1 MMMMMT
7 VFHDKATQSDN
18 DGDDDG
24 NDDKGDKDD
33 KDDNDDENDES
44 CWNSRGWGDNANK
57 CDALNKSSA
66 DRRVMMMTIMTIAIT
81 KQILVNKLIKEPDN
95 EKKNEFLLNG
105 DINELPKFDKIFH
118 LHNFLLH

>member
-1 MMMMMT
+1 MTKMTRMMRVVGT
-7 VFHDKATQSDN
+7 AGGGIV
-18 DGDDDG
+18 
-24 NDDKGDKDD
+24 
-33 KDDNDDENDES
+33 
-44 CWNSRGWGDNANK
+44 WGDNANK

-81 KQILVNKLIKEPDN
+81 NQILVKKFIKQPDN

-118 LHNFLLH
+118 LQNFLLH

>member
-7 VFHDKATQSDN
+7 MIMMMVMMTTMIMMITMI
-18 DGDDDG
+18 DDD
-24 NDDKGDKDD
+24 
-33 KDDNDDENDES
+33 NDES

-66 DRRVMMMTIMTIAIT
+66 HRLVMMMTIMTIRIT
-81 KQILVNKLIKEPDN
+81 NQILVKKFIKQPDN

>member
-1 MMMMMT
+1 MMMT

-66 DRRVMMMTIMTIAIT
+66 HRLVMMMPIVTIGIT
-81 KQILVNKLIKEPDN
+81 KQFWSNKLIIRTKN
-95 EKKNEFLLNG
+95 LTMIKKNKFLLNG
-105 DINELPKFDKIFH
+105 DINYKDVEDM
-118 LHNFLLH
+118 